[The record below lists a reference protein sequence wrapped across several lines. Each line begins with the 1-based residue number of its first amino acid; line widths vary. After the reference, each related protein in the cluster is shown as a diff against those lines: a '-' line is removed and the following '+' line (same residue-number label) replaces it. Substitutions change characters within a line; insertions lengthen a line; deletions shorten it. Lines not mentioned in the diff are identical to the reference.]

1 MSKRKGFLSLVA
13 LLLLSSVLTI
23 LSAAL
28 GFYTVTASRKHR
40 ASESLKSVY
49 AAEAGANWGISY
61 ARRTEGP
68 ISTSFSV
75 GERRVSVTISD
86 SAGSGTILSTGK
98 DEKGEYKRIVKLT
111 YERTEA
117 GIRVTNIQTEAG

>member
-1 MSKRKGFLSLVA
+1 MS

-28 GFYTVTASRKHR
+28 GFYTITISRKHR

-49 AAEAGANWGISY
+49 AAEAGANFGISY
-61 ARRTEGP
+61 AKKGAGS
-68 ISTSFSV
+68 ISTSFSL
-75 GERRVSVTISD
+75 GERRVKVTISD
-86 SAGSGTILSTGK
+86 AGEGNGTILSEGK
-98 DEKGEYKRIVKLT
+98 DEKGEYKRMVKLT

-117 GIRVTNIQTEAG
+117 GIRVTNIQTEDK